1 MCRYFGMCTAEM
13 VGSICKVKAG
23 MNMIRRR
30 RIIKA
35 RTLKHKIMHYA
46 GITLGCL
53 IASSSINLFLVP
65 SHLLTGGVT
74 GIAIIFYYL
83 AGLPIGMQT
92 LLYNIPLLLAAW
104 KLMGKRYTID
114 IVVGTVIF
122 ALCLDA
128 TRFMNGYVPVDDV
141 MLAAIF
147 GGVFN
152 GIGYGIVFRMDGSTG
167 GFDVIGAIVKKYY
180 SLHMGGVIF
189 GFNCLIMLVAAFLF
203 GVVPAMFT
211 LISMFINGT
220 VTDKVIAGF
229 NSRKAVLI
237 VSEKAEEIA
246 EEIIVE
252 LGRGVTFLHGQG
264 AFTHQERDVI
274 FVAVKLTQVAKVK
287 RIANEVDGN
296 AFMIIMSANEVMGRG
311 FSKPASR
318 PVSTVIHEPD
328 NRVEYR

>member
-1 MCRYFGMCTAEM
+1 MCTAEM
-13 VGSICKVKAG
+13 GAICEMKAG

-30 RIIKA
+30 RIIRA
-35 RTLKHKIMHYA
+35 ITLKHKIMHYA

-74 GIAIIFYYL
+74 GVAIIFYYL
-83 AGLPIGMQT
+83 ADLPIGIQT
-92 LLYNIPLLLAAW
+92 LVYNVPLLLAAW
-104 KLMGKRYTID
+104 KLMGKKYTID
-114 IVVGTVIF
+114 IVIGTVLF
-122 ALCLDA
+122 SLCLDA
-128 TRFMNGYVPVDDV
+128 TRFLNGYLPVDDL

-152 GIGYGIVFRMDGSTG
+152 GMYGSTG
-167 GFDVIGAIVKKYY
+167 GFDIICAIGKKYY

-189 GFNCLIMLVAAFLF
+189 GANCLIMLVAAFLF
-203 GVVPAMFT
+203 GVAPAMFT
-211 LISMFINGT
+211 LISMFINAT
-220 VTDKVIAGF
+220 VTDRVIAGF

-264 AFTHQERDVI
+264 AFTHRERDVI

-287 RIANEVDGN
+287 RIANEVDSN

-318 PVSTVIHEPD
+318 PVSTVIHEPG
-328 NRVEYR
+328 NRIEYK